1 MKENIKVITITADC
15 EVDLEFVYDEDN
27 VTSTEKKPLQIIS
40 HYFDKCR
47 NRYNVYNNVN
57 GDEDEWTYAN
67 ENNDLDLVVD
77 WEKPVEIY
85 VDFNFWSE
93 NEEIEEYLKE
103 KYGKQIEQNTDL
115 LKKGRIIKI
124 YRNEELELCFDI
136 EI

>member
-1 MKENIKVITITADC
+1 MKENVKVITITADC

-40 HYFDKCR
+40 HYLDKYR

>member
-1 MKENIKVITITADC
+1 MKYLHRFWEPKFYRSLSSRRAWVEI
-15 EVDLEFVYDEDN
+15 
-27 VTSTEKKPLQIIS
+27 TEKKTLQIIS
-40 HYFDKCR
+40 RYFDKYR

-77 WEKPVEIY
+77 WKNPVEIY

-115 LKKGRIIKI
+115 LKK
-124 YRNEELELCFDI
+124 EE
-136 EI
+136 

>member
-1 MKENIKVITITADC
+1 MYFKVEKSKADDGRSPHGERGLKYDLYLVSSDYIKSLSSRRAWVEI
-15 EVDLEFVYDEDN
+15 
-27 VTSTEKKPLQIIS
+27 TEKKTLQIIS
-40 HYFDKCR
+40 RYFDKYR

-77 WEKPVEIY
+77 WKNPVEIY

-115 LKKGRIIKI
+115 LKK
-124 YRNEELELCFDI
+124 EE
-136 EI
+136 